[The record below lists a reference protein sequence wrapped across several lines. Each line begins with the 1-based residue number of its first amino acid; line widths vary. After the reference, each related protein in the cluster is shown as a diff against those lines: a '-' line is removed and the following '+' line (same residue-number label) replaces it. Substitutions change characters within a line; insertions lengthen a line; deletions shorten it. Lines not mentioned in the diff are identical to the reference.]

1 MVRKST
7 QKMSDNIL
15 ACKCSMAKI
24 HHWWYVIILS
34 IATQWLIVVCCFHLS
49 ICCWCWLFV
58 VSIVYAL
65 VHDNIP
71 LESVRN
77 YAVCKSLHFN
87 YPQRCILP
95 QNETNYTCECLC
107 ILPQIVTNYMYWRL
121 YALIIYTS
129 GPTKVTVGSLRRL
142 SLSVVD
148 AVGSMLLI
156 MVVVDDYGCCQRWM
170 LMMHANNGC
179 CRHSVVD
186 CCLLFSFF
194 NLLLMLVVCCIYCPS
209 AAVVHCKIP
218 LESVM

>member
-1 MVRKST
+1 MYQFLRTKRVYVNQHKLWQITFWPAWPWYVNQHS
-7 QKMSDNIL
+7 
-15 ACKCSMAKI
+15 SMAKI

-95 QNETNYTCECLC
+95 QNETKYTCERLC
-107 ILPQIVTNYMYWRL
+107 ILPQIVTNYMYTDVCTHWLFIPQVQPKWQWRVW
-121 YALIIYTS
+121 
-129 GPTKVTVGSLRRL
+129 G
-142 SLSVVD
+142 
-148 AVGSMLLI
+148 
-156 MVVVDDYGCCQRWM
+156 GCRC
-170 LMMHANNGC
+170 
-179 CRHSVVD
+179 
-186 CCLLFSFF
+186 
-194 NLLLMLVVCCIYCPS
+194 LLLML
-209 AAVVHCKIP
+209 
-218 LESVM
+218 

>member
-1 MVRKST
+1 MADYILTCLAMVRKST

-95 QNETNYTCECLC
+95 QNETKYTCERLC
-107 ILPQIVTNYMYWRL
+107 ILPQIVTNYMYTDVCTHRL
-121 YALIIYTS
+121 FIPQVQPKWQW
-129 GPTKVTVGSLRRL
+129 GVWG
-142 SLSVVD
+142 
-148 AVGSMLLI
+148 
-156 MVVVDDYGCCQRWM
+156 GCRC
-170 LMMHANNGC
+170 
-179 CRHSVVD
+179 
-186 CCLLFSFF
+186 
-194 NLLLMLVVCCIYCPS
+194 LLLML
-209 AAVVHCKIP
+209 
-218 LESVM
+218 